1 VHTITSTQLYQTRQ
15 EVFETE
21 LEVLCFHPVDM
32 HTPSPKIEEDN
43 EFPIVLIAKQLL
55 GKA

>member
-1 VHTITSTQLYQTRQ
+1 VPTLANTSLYQTGKG
-15 EVFETE
+15 VFSTE

-32 HTPSPKIEEDN
+32 HTPSPKIKEDI
-43 EFPIVLIAKQLL
+43 EFPKVLTAKQLP